1 MSRDSDFFDLVG
13 DEGSPEELERLRRA
27 HDMLLAAGPPPE
39 LSPRLAEA
47 PGTRN
52 RSSWMPRRRR
62 GTAFLLAAGVAAAAF
77 GIGFYAGD
85 RGSSDFSASRESI
98 HMHAVQSSSLAS
110 ASLQLGHPD
119 EVGNWPVLLH
129 VSGLKKLPKGV
140 WYELFLTE
148 DGKIKAWC
156 GAFSVAKD
164 GRTTV
169 RMSVPYKLEDGV
181 GWVITTSK
189 RTAKPQVLLT
199 T

>member
-1 MSRDSDFFDLVG
+1 MSKTPDFFDLVG
-13 DEGSPEELERLRRA
+13 EEGSPEELEQLRRT

-62 GTAFLLAAGVAAAAF
+62 GAAFLLAGGVAALAF
-77 GIGFYAGD
+77 GIGFYSGD
-85 RGSSDFSASRESI
+85 RGSSDFSAGRESI
-98 HMHAVQSSSLAS
+98 HMHATHANSLAS
-110 ASLQLGHPD
+110 ASIQLGHPD
-119 EVGNWPVLLH
+119 EVGNWPLQLR
-129 VSGLKKLPKGV
+129 VSGLKKLPKGL

-148 DGKIKAWC
+148 GGKIKAWC
-156 GAFSVAKD
+156 GTFSVSPD

-189 RTAKPQVLLT
+189 RTPKPQVLLT